1 MSNKYCQALVE
12 LRNKPAHELKD
23 VGDQWRTPDNIFWGI
38 NTLFGPFVL
47 DLFTDGDNAKCAAY
61 YTAEDNALAHDW
73 SERLAELKGA
83 AFGNPPYSRASQH
96 EGQYITGMRYIM
108 KHASAMRD
116 KGGRYVFLIKA
127 ATSEVWWPEDAD
139 HIAFIRGRIGFELP
153 AWFIPKDEKQVPTGA
168 FFAGA
173 IAVFDKTWKGPAISY
188 IGRDELEAC
197 GEAFLAQVRQQAEKL
212 VREMPAATLTQ
223 CQQQVLDMLISYQK
237 ERGFPPTNQEVAT
250 MLGYRSVNAAVEH
263 LRALEKKGVI
273 TIKRGVARGITLHTA
288 VKDDDS
294 EAAGIIRALLAGEEN
309 ARLRAAHWLHERGLK
324 V

>member
-1 MSNKYCQALVE
+1 
-12 LRNKPAHELKD
+12 
-23 VGDQWRTPDNIFWGI
+23 
-38 NTLFGPFVL
+38 
-47 DLFTDGDNAKCAAY
+47 
-61 YTAEDNALAHDW
+61 
-73 SERLAELKGA
+73 GA

-212 VREMPAATLTQ
+212 VREM
-223 CQQQVLDMLISYQK
+223 
-237 ERGFPPTNQEVAT
+237 VA
-250 MLGYRSVNAAVEH
+250 
-263 LRALEKKGVI
+263 
-273 TIKRGVARGITLHTA
+273 
-288 VKDDDS
+288 
-294 EAAGIIRALLAGEEN
+294 
-309 ARLRAAHWLHERGLK
+309 
-324 V
+324 

>member
-1 MSNKYCQALVE
+1 MTTLTQCQ
-12 LRNKPAHELKD
+12 
-23 VGDQWRTPDNIFWGI
+23 QQ
-38 NTLFGPFVL
+38 VL
-47 DLFTDGDNAKCAAY
+47 DMLISYQKERGFPPTNQEVATMLGYRSVNAAV
-61 YTAEDNALAHDW
+61 EHLRAL
-73 SERLAELKGA
+73 EKKGVITIKR
-83 AFGNPPYSRASQH
+83 GQH

-212 VREMPAATLTQ
+212 VREMAA
-223 CQQQVLDMLISYQK
+223 
-237 ERGFPPTNQEVAT
+237 
-250 MLGYRSVNAAVEH
+250 
-263 LRALEKKGVI
+263 
-273 TIKRGVARGITLHTA
+273 
-288 VKDDDS
+288 
-294 EAAGIIRALLAGEEN
+294 
-309 ARLRAAHWLHERGLK
+309 
-324 V
+324 